1 MKDIKSEG
9 DERASPEG
17 FITLHGFMMKGMGL
31 SGVPLLVFARIYGFN
46 SAGLDFYE
54 SKPHLASFLNTTE
67 MSVYRAFSD
76 LLEKGLIQE
85 SGSHRH
91 ASGAET
97 KCYSVVWSAIP
108 PRARGPD
115 PDKTT
120 PPDKTSPPEIL
131 SVERAQGDDESSV
144 PGLTNCQPIRKADN
158 KGFR

>member
-1 MKDIKSEG
+1 MKDIKSAG

-67 MSVYRAFSD
+67 RSVYRAFSD

-97 KCYSVVWSAIP
+97 MFF
-108 PRARGPD
+108 
-115 PDKTT
+115 TT
-120 PPDKTSPPEIL
+120 TIFRISRLISFGFHRFAKAPHPFF
-131 SVERAQGDDESSV
+131 A
-144 PGLTNCQPIRKADN
+144 NCPT
-158 KGFR
+158 FPS

>member
-1 MKDIKSEG
+1 MKDIKSAG
-9 DERASPEG
+9 GERASPEG
-17 FITLHGFMMKGMGL
+17 FIMLHGFMMKGMGL

-67 MSVYRAFSD
+67 RSVYRAFSD

-91 ASGAET
+91 ASGVET

-115 PDKTT
+115 
-120 PPDKTSPPEIL
+120 PDKTSPPEIL

-158 KGFR
+158 KDFR

>member
-1 MKDIKSEG
+1 MKDIKNAG
-9 DERASPEG
+9 GERASPEE

-54 SKPHLASFLNTTE
+54 SKPHLANFLNTTE
-67 MSVYRAFSD
+67 RSVYRAFSD

-97 KCYSVVWSAIP
+97 KRYSVVWSAIP

-115 PDKTT
+115 PDNMS
-120 PPDKTSPPEIL
+120 PPDETSPPEIL
-131 SVERAQGDDESSV
+131 SVGGAQWGDESSV

>member
-1 MKDIKSEG
+1 MKDIKSAG
-9 DERASPEG
+9 SERASPEG

-67 MSVYRAFSD
+67 RSVYRAFSD

-115 PDKTT
+115 PDKT
-120 PPDKTSPPEIL
+120 SLLEIL